1 MGALIK
7 GVGDWRRIT
16 WLPNGDETLIGRE
29 LTGTLRH
36 FTDTE
41 GTGNHADWAKGDIR
55 NKWVRISATF
65 EHWIKVT
72 DLAKWIEDGVAVI
85 DQ

>member
-1 MGALIK
+1 
-7 GVGDWRRIT
+7 
-16 WLPNGDETLIGRE
+16 
-29 LTGTLRH
+29 
-36 FTDTE
+36 
-41 GTGNHADWAKGDIR
+41 
-55 NKWVRISATF
+55 VRISATF